1 MKIEIDT
8 NKDSREDIKKA
19 IKMIQALVG
28 EESNSYSSYDSNS
41 TSKQPEPFQG
51 VFNMFRDDTPVMG
64 SKTGIDLDEDDDFK
78 QTTIKESQKEKKE
91 PKIQII
97 EY

>member
-19 IKMIQALVG
+19 IKMLQALVG
-28 EESNSYSSYDSNS
+28 EESNSYSSFDSNVIQN
-41 TSKQPEPFQG
+41 QPETSPG
-51 VFNMFRDDTPVMG
+51 TFNMFGEDTPIMG
-64 SKTGIDLDEDDDFK
+64 SKTGIDLDEDEDFK
-78 QTTIKESQKEKKE
+78 QIDKQKEKKE